1 MNYLMITSLKIQKK
15 DFEKYMSKLNKL
27 FDKHTDINFW
37 DYSSYLSWLAQSG
50 LDQETKSFLKE
61 LTSQMS
67 LHDETTRNK
76 LAETDGLKK

>member
-27 FDKHTDINFW
+27 FEKNTDINFW
-37 DYSSYLSWLAQSG
+37 DYNSYLSWLSNSS
-50 LDQETKSFLKE
+50 LDQETKKFLEE

-67 LHDETTRNK
+67 LHDETSKNK
-76 LAETDGLKK
+76 LAEKDGL